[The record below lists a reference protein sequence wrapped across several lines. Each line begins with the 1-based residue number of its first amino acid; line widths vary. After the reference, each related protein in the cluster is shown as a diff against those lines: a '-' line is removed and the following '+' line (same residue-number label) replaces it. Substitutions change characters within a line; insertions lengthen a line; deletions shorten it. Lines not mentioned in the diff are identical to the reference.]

1 MMARKHARAGA
12 FVPTAHRLA
21 LDLTLAEEPLEAD
34 ERAGTACTGTTI
46 AILGDE
52 GKRKLASCV
61 VRAAEHAPELRGTPL
76 ESSALE
82 QAALLSNVELA
93 HADPSLVAALAY
105 AAARR
110 ARMLDRTSLL
120 LSAHD
125 ARSAMLVH
133 TVGAH
138 RGASQEPFI
147 AQRVDMAAH
156 YAATAARAAG
166 APIHAESRAREAE
179 ELVKRWLE
187 GVRSWG
193 FFAAVDAGTLTR
205 AQYVYALSNIYQ
217 FVRHTTRLAA
227 RAIAHSPTT
236 EMRSHFIQHLTGE
249 VNHELIIERDLAH
262 LGEDVSFVRDAMA
275 PNGPTQEFMTIQES
289 MIGYYQD
296 PVLLMA
302 SPLVAEGVSAHLD
315 ASFVHALHRCIAG
328 WGVEAPERCSKF
340 LVSHI
345 HTDGGGDG
353 HWEMTVRFLTHCLR
367 EEAKHQFFVRSMRSA
382 MRGTERLYGSFVS
395 ELPSFATR
403 ALEHERGDDQEG

>member
-1 MMARKHARAGA
+1 MTGRNHARRGA
-12 FVPTAHRLA
+12 FVAPAHRLS
-21 LDLTLAEEPLEAD
+21 LDLTLREEALEAD
-34 ERAGTACTGTTI
+34 GERHCAGTTI

-61 VRAAEHAPELRGTPL
+61 VRPAERAPELKQAADG
-76 ESSALE
+76 SALCT
-82 QAALLSNVELA
+82 AALLSNVELVN
-93 HADPSLVAALAY
+93 ADPALVSALSY

-110 ARMLDRTSLL
+110 ARMLDRTLLL
-120 LSAHD
+120 LSAED
-125 ARSAMLVH
+125 ARSAMLAQA
-133 TVGAH
+133 VGAQK
-138 RGASQEPFI
+138 GASREPWL
-147 AQRVDMAAH
+147 AQRVDVAAH

-166 APIHAESRAREAE
+166 APVHAESRAREVE
-179 ELVKRWLE
+179 EVVKRWLAAT
-187 GVRSWG
+187 RSWG

-236 EMRSHFIQHLTGE
+236 ELRSHFVQHLTGE
-249 VNHELIIERDLAH
+249 VNHELIIERDLAN
-262 LGEDVSFVRDAMA
+262 LGEDVAYVRDAMA
-275 PNGPTQEFMTIQES
+275 PNGPTQEFMSIQES

-353 HWEMTVRFLTHCLR
+353 HWEMTVRFLSGCLR
-367 EEAKHQFFVRSMRSA
+367 EESKHQWFVRSMRSA
-382 MRGTERLYGSFVS
+382 MRGTERLYESFVS
-395 ELPSFATR
+395 ELPSFASGAR
-403 ALEHERGDDQEG
+403 EHERGDHVQG